1 MAFVGGI
8 GSGKTRSSV
17 IKALGQP
24 AGSVGAMIAPTY
36 PMLRDATLRTFV
48 EIARPLITSFNRSEL
63 HIRLTDGK
71 EILFRS
77 ADDPDKLRGPNLGWF
92 AIDEAAMVPEE
103 TWDVMLGRLRL
114 APGRG
119 WVTTTPRGQNWIYDL
134 WANDPR
140 EGYRMVR
147 ARTRDNHYLPA
158 GFVESLEAKYS
169 SAYAAQELDGE
180 FVEQGGQRVRRE
192 WLRRGDPVMAGE
204 VYVGVDLAISTNQ
217 GSDYT
222 ACVAIQRDDRG
233 AVYILEAVRA
243 RASFEESLQLI
254 ESFSRQHR
262 AVAVVVE
269 NVAYQKAM
277 VEQLARRT
285 TLPVRTPDGALVR
298 QGKLLR
304 FAPLEARYEQ
314 GLVYH
319 GERVPRWFEDELLSF
334 PAGPHDDAVDALSYA
349 WHALATPGPRIW

>member
-1 MAFVGGI
+1 
-8 GSGKTRSSV
+8 
-17 IKALGQP
+17 
-24 AGSVGAMIAPTY
+24 MIAPTY

-48 EIARPLITSFNRSEL
+48 EIARPVITSFNRSEL

-134 WANDPR
+134 WATEPR
-140 EGYRMVR
+140 EGYRMVQ
-147 ARTRDNHYLPA
+147 ARTRDNHYLPV

-192 WLRRGDPVMAGE
+192 WLRRANPAVAGE
-204 VYVGVDLAISTNQ
+204 VYVGVDLAISTTQ

-233 AVYILEAVRA
+233 AVFVLEAVRA

-254 ESFSRQHR
+254 ESFAKQHR
-262 AVAVVVE
+262 AVAVIVE

-277 VEQLARRT
+277 VEQLNRRT
-285 TLPVRTPDGALVR
+285 TLPIRTPDSAVVR

-334 PAGPHDDAVDALSYA
+334 PAGPHDDAIDALSYA
-349 WHALATPGPRIW
+349 WHAMATPGPRIW